1 MVKFTKIQSRV
12 DKVVS
17 SFTTAIKELD
27 AVINELS
34 IEKERNEA
42 QIVSLAEWN
51 NAATV
56 KMAEYQKIKSNI
68 EGILK

>member
-1 MVKFTKIQSRV
+1 MIKFTKIQSRV

-42 QIVSLAEWN
+42 QIASLAEWN

>member
-42 QIVSLAEWN
+42 QIASLAEWN
-51 NAATV
+51 TAATV
-56 KMAEYQKIKSNI
+56 KMAEYQKIKTNI

>member
-42 QIVSLAEWN
+42 QIASLAEWN